1 MGMQPRTG
9 TTAGVSAELSEQPQH
24 GSPQPPA
31 GIISRVIL
39 MPVQRQG
46 QDDMV
51 TEQEISGPTEAAQLL
66 GIASRTTIWEAYKR
80 GEIRGRKQGRKGT
93 IKIPHSALVEYA
105 IRFNYPVPPSPRKT
119 DDH

>member
-31 GIISRVIL
+31 SIISRVIL

-51 TEQEISGPTEAAQLL
+51 TEREYSTQEAAQLL

-105 IRFNYPVPPSPRKT
+105 IRFNYPVPPEPKE
-119 DDH
+119 D